1 MKLYLEHNFGIK
13 AKKYLPVHHQICHV
27 NTAYYQ
33 SGFNDALIISLDG
46 VGDRM
51 SGMIVE
57 AKSKQKPLKI
67 IKNFDKPQ
75 ENSIGFFWDII
86 TQLIGFDSLE
96 EAYKTMGL
104 APYGKPVYDL
114 SKV

>member
-1 MKLYLEHNFGIK
+1 MKIRWKLYLEHNFWNK
-13 AKKYLPVHHQICHV
+13 SKKYLPVHHQICHV

-46 VGDRM
+46 VGDKM

-67 IKNFDKPQ
+67 IKTFDNPQ
-75 ENSIGFFWDII
+75 ENSIGFFGI
-86 TQLIGFDSLE
+86 SL
-96 EAYKTMGL
+96 L
-104 APYGKPVYDL
+104 N
-114 SKV
+114 